1 MMRLTAAMVL
11 FACLAASQ
19 SADKKAEGGKTEFEV
34 ASVKV
39 ASPPENGRTRMGFR
53 GGPGTGDPTRLTIEN
68 YSIFQLIMRAYDLSP
83 FQMSGVD
90 RGGSER
96 FNVTAKVPA
105 GATKEQFLLM
115 LQNLLV
121 DRFQLKLHHETKE
134 LPIYELVVGKGGPK
148 FKEHEGDPPKED
160 LDLPAAGR
168 GIPRD
173 KNGNLAPPPNSWIM
187 LLPQGGGAQGRFN
200 AVNEPMGDFAKDL
213 SRQFGRLVVDSTGLK
228 GRYDF
233 LLTYSPDVPGMG
245 GGGEAISKQGG
256 SPGSAA
262 PASAPDPDYGPNLIG
277 AIQQL
282 GLQLESKK
290 GPVDML
296 VVDHCEKVPTE
307 N

>member
-1 MMRLTAAMVL
+1 MKPLAVWMIVL
-11 FACLAASQ
+11 IACLAVSQ
-19 SADKKAEGGKTEFEV
+19 SADKKVEFEV

-39 ASPPENGRTRMGFR
+39 APPPESGRMRMGFR

-68 YSIFQLIMRAYDLSP
+68 YNMFLLIMRAYDLSP
-83 FQMSGVD
+83 FQISGLD
-90 RGGSER
+90 RSGSER
-96 FNVTAKVPA
+96 FNVTAKVPE
-105 GATKEQFLLM
+105 GATKEQFQLM

-121 DRFQLKLHHETKE
+121 DRFQLKVHHETKE
-134 LPIYELVVGKGGPK
+134 LPIYELVVGKNGPK
-148 FKEHEGDPPKED
+148 FKEHEGEAPKEE
-160 LDLPAAGR
+160 LDLPAGR

-187 LLPQGGGAQGRFN
+187 LLRQGAGAQGRFN
-200 AVNEPMGDFAKDL
+200 AVNEPMADFAKDL

-233 LLTYSPDVPGMG
+233 LLTYTPDVPPGIG
-245 GGGEAISKQGG
+245 GGGEAIRKQEG
-256 SPGSAA
+256 SPSSAA
-262 PASAPDPDYGPNLIG
+262 PASAPETDSGPNLIG

-282 GLQLESKK
+282 GLKLESKK

-296 VVDHCEKVPTE
+296 VIDHYEKVPTE